1 MAEALCPSKRKDLL
15 VEAKELKR
23 GKYNLNCNAIA
34 TQFHEVWVGEETL
47 KNKLIKIHLDFLKVW
62 FWFFMT
68 ETNLSEN
75 LWI

>member
-47 KNKLIKIHLDFLKVW
+47 KNKLIKQNSPG
-62 FWFFMT
+62 FFKSLVLVFHDR
-68 ETNLSEN
+68 N
-75 LWI
+75 